1 VVDDLAQIEH
11 APDVH
16 RVGAASHLARSFAT
30 GADLVYTVAMPTSPS
45 GTATLRLGIVVLMIA
60 AATSAWELLALQA
73 PGTPLYIGVLP
84 GPITSLREL
93 ATALGVLLLL
103 AGILMPRASQGRP
116 EPRRLVS
123 ALYAGTLLALGA
135 QTYGATQGMSGVQLG
150 DLRADA
156 LPLFV
161 VKQGALG
168 TVLVAL
174 CVLGSRLLVQ
184 PPPPPGRQLD
194 PGKPDH

>member
-1 VVDDLAQIEH
+1 M
-11 APDVH
+11 
-16 RVGAASHLARSFAT
+16 S
-30 GADLVYTVAMPTSPS
+30 TSPS
-45 GTATLRLGIVVLMIA
+45 GTATVRLGVAALMFA
-60 AATSAWELLALQA
+60 AAASVWELLALQA
-73 PGTPLYIGVLP
+73 PGTPLYIGMLP

-93 ATALGVLLLL
+93 ATALGVLLVL
-103 AGILMPRASQGRP
+103 AGMTIPWASRGRP
-116 EPRRLVS
+116 EPRRLVT

-135 QTYGATQGMSGVQLG
+135 QTYGATQGMGGVQLL

-161 VKQGALG
+161 VKHGGLLVLLGALC
-168 TVLVAL
+168 TV
-174 CVLGSRLLVQ
+174 GRGLLVQ